1 LVFFKVFSVKLHL
14 MSRIVRQLN
23 AAPDGQEEG
32 KPRPF
37 SDFADYPNIV
47 LLGDPGAGKT
57 YLFKKAAAEEGA
69 RLIKARAFLVTP
81 PNSLSGQSLYIDG
94 LDEKRAGRGDR
105 DTVDDLVEKLF
116 AVNPPRVRISCR
128 AADWL
133 GESDLASFR
142 PYFEQ
147 RGDPP
152 VLLLESLS
160 TEEQIAV
167 LAGEG
172 VDAASAAKFLAEAN
186 ERTLGDFL
194 QNPQNLIMLWRA
206 VQTGSWP
213 KTRKQLFELST
224 GLMMQ
229 EFDQDHARARGGK
242 FSVAELRPV
251 AGAICAARLISDV
264 DAISLTDQEGT
275 VDIPG
280 YRALTWVDPK
290 KAQAAL
296 GRRIFVIGSEP
307 ETVDYA
313 HRTTAEYLAAA
324 LLATKV
330 REGLPLPGH
339 RPHGGRWSPC
349 ARATRSS
356 CVARGSSPGTCRS
369 INRSRPIWR
378 LDLWR
383 RGFAVALFLRLPF
396 ARPRAAIKGKPLV
409 PIGELAGALD
419 CRSGATRHGPG
430 IPSLTR

>member
-1 LVFFKVFSVKLHL
+1 MFFKVFSVKLHL

-152 VLLLESLS
+152 VLLLEVSRQKS
-160 TEEQIAV
+160 RSPFSPGRVSMQRRRR
-167 LAGEG
+167 
-172 VDAASAAKFLAEAN
+172 SFWRK
-186 ERTLGDFL
+186 RTKG
-194 QNPQNLIMLWRA
+194 LW
-206 VQTGSWP
+206 
-213 KTRKQLFELST
+213 
-224 GLMMQ
+224 
-229 EFDQDHARARGGK
+229 
-242 FSVAELRPV
+242 
-251 AGAICAARLISDV
+251 
-264 DAISLTDQEGT
+264 AISFK
-275 VDIPG
+275 I
-280 YRALTWVDPK
+280 
-290 KAQAAL
+290 
-296 GRRIFVIGSEP
+296 RR
-307 ETVDYA
+307 T
-313 HRTTAEYLAAA
+313 
-324 LLATKV
+324 
-330 REGLPLPGH
+330 
-339 RPHGGRWSPC
+339 
-349 ARATRSS
+349 SS
-356 CVARGSSPGTCRS
+356 CFGGLY
-369 INRSRPIWR
+369 R
-378 LDLWR
+378 L
-383 RGFAVALFLRLPF
+383 
-396 ARPRAAIKGKPLV
+396 
-409 PIGELAGALD
+409 
-419 CRSGATRHGPG
+419 GPG
-430 IPSLTR
+430 QRPASSSSSCQPGS